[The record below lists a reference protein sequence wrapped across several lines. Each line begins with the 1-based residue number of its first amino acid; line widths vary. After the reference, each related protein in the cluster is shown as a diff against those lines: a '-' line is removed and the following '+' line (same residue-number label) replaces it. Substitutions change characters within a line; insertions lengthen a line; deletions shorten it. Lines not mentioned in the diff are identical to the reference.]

1 MNDGARCKMCVNH
14 MFIIVVIVIII
25 IITAAASSSEEE
37 EDINKQQGHSMSP
50 RYLLLVSE

>member
-1 MNDGARCKMCVNH
+1 MHDGARCKMCVNH

-25 IITAAASSSEEE
+25 IITAAASSEE

>member
-14 MFIIVVIVIII
+14 MFIIAVIVIII
-25 IITAAASSSEEE
+25 IITAAASSEEE